1 MGRKLR
7 EIATSVDDLK
17 EPALRDF
24 LTKVF
29 ERVVMT
35 STFVERVFKDL
46 TSWTSLQGQEV
57 GLVAA
62 NHVNSLFALSGERWR
77 HSLRI
82 PRQSGRERPAW
93 TKHTNQGKN

>member
-7 EIATSVDDLK
+7 EIANSVDDLK

-46 TSWTSLQGQEV
+46 TSWTSLQGQEA
-57 GLVAA
+57 GLIAA
-62 NHVNSLFALSGERWR
+62 KHVNSLFAQSVERWR
-77 HSLRI
+77 HS
-82 PRQSGRERPAW
+82 
-93 TKHTNQGKN
+93 